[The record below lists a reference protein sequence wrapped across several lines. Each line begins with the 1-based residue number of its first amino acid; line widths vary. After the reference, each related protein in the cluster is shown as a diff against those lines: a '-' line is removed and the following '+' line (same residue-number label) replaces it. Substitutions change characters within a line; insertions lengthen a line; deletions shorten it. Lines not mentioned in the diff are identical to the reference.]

1 MTTGLLLNGRTV
13 DKRFEQDIE
22 ALWSLIFAI
31 VSDGEKRLAAH
42 MAAHDLTPPQFY
54 VLKTLVEQGGRC
66 PIGQIARQHHLTNA
80 TMTGL
85 VNRLEALNLVQRE
98 RNADDLRSVNVV
110 LTPEGMS
117 RFLAVQNDLLN
128 QLKTLLELTSAEER
142 RELIEFLTRY
152 VTFVTQ
158 LLPVEGIEG
167 KK

>member
-42 MAAHDLTPPQFY
+42 MAAHNLTPPQFY

-110 LTPEGMS
+110 LTAEGMS

>member
-1 MTTGLLLNGRTV
+1 M
-13 DKRFEQDIE
+13 DERFEKDIE
-22 ALWSLIFAI
+22 TLWSLIFAI

-54 VLKTLVEQGGRC
+54 VLKTLVEQGGCC

-110 LTPEGMS
+110 LTPEGMA
-117 RFLAVQNDLLN
+117 RFLAVQDDLLN
-128 QLKTLLELTSAEER
+128 QLKTLLELTNPEER

>member
-42 MAAHDLTPPQFY
+42 MAAHNLTPPQFY

-85 VNRLEALNLVQRE
+85 VNRLETLNLVQRE

-110 LTPEGMS
+110 LTAEGMS

>member
-1 MTTGLLLNGRTV
+1 
-13 DKRFEQDIE
+13 
-22 ALWSLIFAI
+22 
-31 VSDGEKRLAAH
+31 

-142 RELIEFLTRY
+142 GELIEFLTRY